1 MGIFSEGQKK
11 ADLRRSIEMSK
22 KLRLIFWLTV
32 AQGILLTIFSIFN
45 YTRVLANVLPIPAL
59 ALMNFIIWLIMFG
72 VAITDSIMILLL
84 FKHDDRFLIAGIV
97 LLVCTIPEHLLMLVL
112 DIRAVALV
120 AFPIATRIFII
131 KKFSQGMT
139 TCLRTIDY
147 SLSRSWDTLV
157 GVYTGTAITLIVVD
171 FARRYLFK
179 TALFSVI
186 YIAVFL
192 LGALISAV
200 MYIVLLRR
208 SSTVMAN
215 FTPEPEVAK
224 S

>member
-1 MGIFSEGQKK
+1 MSGNDKK
-11 ADLRRSIEMSK
+11 DAGGKAPWTAKR
-22 KLRLIFWLTV
+22 V
-32 AQGILLTIFSIFN
+32 AA
-45 YTRVLANVLPIPAL
+45 V
-59 ALMNFIIWLIMFG
+59 
-72 VAITDSIMILLL
+72 
-84 FKHDDRFLIAGIV
+84 AGIV

-171 FARRYLFK
+171 FARRYLFR

-192 LGALISAV
+192 LGALTSAV

-215 FTPEPEVAK
+215 FTPEPGVAE